1 MPSSKIPVAL
11 LAGILAGC
19 QVTVP
24 KAMPREL
31 PPEALLAPCPDPK
44 RELRTNRDLAEYILD
59 LRQAL
64 ANCDNDKTALR
75 EWAKE

>member
-1 MPSSKIPVAL
+1 
-11 LAGILAGC
+11 
-19 QVTVP
+19 
-24 KAMPREL
+24 MPREL